1 MVTTQ
6 EWTKDGVETVLD
18 IEVELKRERA
28 TGRAH
33 PLLRDKMLSMLF
45 FLTSTRKQSSFEAG
59 MAQLG
64 GHAACIESET
74 RKIAHGDPPK
84 VIGDIL
90 GRYWAGIAIRYCD
103 RTVGNRYIRDSV
115 EPSQVP
121 VHNPQCEIY
130 DAF

>member
-1 MVTTQ
+1 MVSTP
-6 EWTKDGVETVLD
+6 EWTKDEKETGLDVEVDL
-18 IEVELKRERA
+18 ERERA

-33 PLLRDKMLSMLF
+33 PLLRDKMLAMLF

-74 RKIAHGDPPK
+74 RQIAHGDPPK

-90 GRYWAGIAIRYCD
+90 GRYWAGIAIRCCD
-103 RTVGNRYIRDSV
+103 WTVGKRYIRDSV
-115 EPSQVP
+115 EASQVP
-121 VHNPQCEIY
+121 VHNTQCEIY
-130 DAF
+130 HAF